1 MSGVGGPDGAPL
13 PRPPVP
19 PLRRNRDFLLLW
31 LGAGVS
37 VLGDRVATV
46 AFPLL
51 MVWYGGSTT
60 DAGLVGFAGLLP
72 MLLLQLPAGVV
83 VDRLDRRR
91 TMIVCDLAGLL
102 AMASVAVALACGALW
117 LPHMLAVAFVEG
129 TAAIFYRLSERAAV
143 RNVVHESHLSAALS
157 QNEARARAAALFG
170 QPLGSSLYGVAKW
183 FPFLF
188 AAASHVV
195 ALAGLLM
202 IRKKFQAERAADTP
216 WRLRA
221 EVAEGF
227 GWLWGQPFLRAAIS
241 LVAVTNILFQALSLA
256 LVLIIKESGGSPATI
271 GLIGLVSGI
280 GGIAGALTGSRFV
293 QRLNPG
299 TVMIAIFAVWAA
311 LMPLV
316 ALTSQVLPLAAVFAG
331 TSFAGAILNVMAG
344 VYQVRTTP
352 DHMQGRVGAV
362 AGLLSS
368 GASSL
373 GALAGGFALTAV
385 GSTTTVLGVAA
396 VMLATLVAAVL
407 IPAVR
412 GARRVP
418 DQDVPAGKSG
428 EGAAEPA
435 GSSSDSAR

>member
-1 MSGVGGPDGAPL
+1 MSGPDVASGP
-13 PRPPVP
+13 PRATP

-37 VLGDRVATV
+37 VLGDRAATV

-72 MLLLQLPAGVV
+72 MLLVQLPAGVV

-102 AMASVAVALACGALW
+102 AMASVAVALAQGRLW
-117 LPHMLAVAFVEG
+117 LPHMLTVAFIEG

-143 RNVVHESHLSAALS
+143 RNVVDESHLSAALA
-157 QNEARARAAALFG
+157 QNEARARAASLLG
-170 QPLGSSLYGVAKW
+170 QPLGSSLYGVARW
-183 FPFLF
+183 SPFLF
-188 AAASHVV
+188 AAASHLI
-195 ALAGLLM
+195 ALVGLLM
-202 IRKKFQAERAADTP
+202 IRKEFQAERPRDTP

-221 EVAEGF
+221 EIAEGF
-227 GWLWGQPFLRAAIS
+227 GWLWGQRFLRAAIS

-256 LVLIIKESGGSPATI
+256 LVLIIKQNGGSPATV
-271 GLIGLVSGI
+271 GVIGLVSGI

-293 QRLNPG
+293 RRLNPG
-299 TVMIAIFAVWAA
+299 TVMITIFAVWAA

-316 ALTSQVLPLAAVFAG
+316 ALTSHVLLLAALFAG

-344 VYQVRTTP
+344 VYQVSVTP
-352 DHMQGRVGAV
+352 DGMQGRVGAV

-368 GASSL
+368 GAGSL
-373 GALAGGFALTAV
+373 GALGGGFALSAV
-385 GSTTTVLGVAA
+385 GSTRTVLAVAA
-396 VMLATLVAAVL
+396 VMLATVVAAAL

-412 GARRVP
+412 GARRP
-418 DQDVPAGKSG
+418 DAPQGTPGPSG
-428 EGAAEPA
+428 TP
-435 GSSSDSAR
+435 GSDPSQQPG